1 MLTGEKMC
9 RPWRRATLKCILKVN
24 MGIFGTYQETE
35 EIHEISKFHT
45 LRHILGL
52 RDSLAHKVLAVLH
65 LCKSQLQWYMSDF
78 HMSLQAIPG
87 DPRANL
93 PASL

>member
-9 RPWRRATLKCILKVN
+9 GPWGRATLKCVLKVN

-35 EIHEISKFHT
+35 EIHRISKFHT

-52 RDSLAHKVLAVLH
+52 RDSLTGKVLAVLH
-65 LCKSQLQWYMSDF
+65 LCKSLSQWYMSMPPDF
-78 HMSLQAIPG
+78 HKSLQADSRRSQG
-87 DPRANL
+87 
-93 PASL
+93 

>member
-9 RPWRRATLKCILKVN
+9 RPWRRATLKCVLKVN

-35 EIHEISKFHT
+35 EIHGISKFHT

-52 RDSLAHKVLAVLH
+52 RDSLAGKVLAVLH
-65 LCKSQLQWYMSDF
+65 LCKSQLQWYMSMPPDF
-78 HMSLQAIPG
+78 HKSLQADSRRSQG
-87 DPRANL
+87 
-93 PASL
+93 